1 MTPFIKRRNRRADE
15 GLQDYSL
22 ADIAHLITIEAKNVE
37 AMVDGLDAD
46 RTGHV
51 RMELSVC
58 SAVWRRWRAAPA
70 FSSTTADECEA
81 SAAAPKRGKDKR
93 SV

>member
-37 AMVDGLDAD
+37 AMVGGLDDD

-51 RMELSVC
+51 RMELSIML
-58 SAVWRRWRAAPA
+58 SSLEAMARRACVLLHNGR
-70 FSSTTADECEA
+70 
-81 SAAAPKRGKDKR
+81 R
-93 SV
+93 V